1 MFLNFQK
8 REKLQKNN
16 LTAIQ
21 SIQTSHQSEHQTINN
36 LKYDTRPQM
45 SINHALDTLY
55 NKVNLLESMLE
66 DKKNVNNTKKEE
78 DTQEQI
84 NIFDLQNKIFH
95 LEKQLILVSKS
106 LKNLENMCIDGYS
119 EFVEQENCI
128 SQLPN
133 DSQLH
138 EMIQNVIEDST
149 TKKMNRM
156 ILVKCTIYHTM
167 TLLIYHCTIM

>member
-1 MFLNFQK
+1 
-8 REKLQKNN
+8 
-16 LTAIQ
+16 
-21 SIQTSHQSEHQTINN
+21 
-36 LKYDTRPQM
+36 M

-149 TKKMNRM
+149 TKKDESYDTCKMYDLSYNDF
-156 ILVKCTIYHTM
+156 IDLSLYNYVDFSNW
-167 TLLIYHCTIM
+167 